1 MMYNIRIT
9 EGDYSKRRPRKARI
23 RKYSG
28 SDIMKENTS
37 PRPRAQSA
45 ARRAASNAMP
55 SKGARTGYAVKNR
68 PSKKAKKARKVPAG
82 IRSENLKTALWLWC
96 PPVGLTK
103 MWRSTCTW
111 PRAVKIGIT
120 AFMAAILAAIFI
132 VPTPQ
137 TAKFE
142 TGIQMVAD
150 KPEVEVYGP
159 ALPALIV
166 TGYTRDHTGSI
177 IVDEVENNV
186 HYVYAADDA
195 DCYHEYEC
203 KFAFA
208 SSQRLTVYEAYHLG
222 FKPCGRCNP
231 PVYIPGQTDPITAQP
246 LSNAYTAEPAIETV
260 EDTATEEATAE
271 AVDNPS

>member
-1 MMYNIRIT
+1 
-9 EGDYSKRRPRKARI
+9 
-23 RKYSG
+23 
-28 SDIMKENTS
+28 MKENTS
-37 PRPRAQSA
+37 GRPRSQSA
-45 ARRAASNAMP
+45 ARRAANNAMP
-55 SKGARTGYAVKNR
+55 SKGARTGYAVKSH
-68 PSKKAKKARKVPAG
+68 PSKKAKKGRKRLPG
-82 IRSENLKTALWLWC
+82 IHSENLKTALWLWC
-96 PPVGLTK
+96 PPVGLAK
-103 MWRSTCTW
+103 LWRPACTW
-111 PRAVKIGIT
+111 PRGVKIGIT
-120 AFMAAILAAIFI
+120 ALTAAIIAAIFI

-137 TAKFE
+137 TTKFE

-166 TGYTRDHTGSI
+166 TGYTREHTGSI

-186 HYVYAADDA
+186 HYVYAADGA

-222 FKPCGRCNP
+222 FRPCGRCNP

-246 LSNAYTAEPAIETV
+246 LSNAYAAAPAAETTEASVEAEAEAAEPV
-260 EDTATEEATAE
+260 ED
-271 AVDNPS
+271 PS